1 MITISTCDY
10 TTEQLKDLAYGL
22 SMAQDKIFERYK
34 CEYDIFCNRECKAY
48 AICNDIFNA
57 WRYLYDTIR
66 EREIDEEYRVMQKR
80 GFEYDND

>member
-22 SMAQDKIFERYK
+22 SAAQGKILKRYECK
-34 CEYDIFCNRECKAY
+34 YDMTCSRECKGY
-48 AICNDIFNA
+48 ALCNDLFNT

-66 EREIDEEYRVMQKR
+66 KREIDEEYRVMQER
-80 GFEYDND
+80 GFEYDNN